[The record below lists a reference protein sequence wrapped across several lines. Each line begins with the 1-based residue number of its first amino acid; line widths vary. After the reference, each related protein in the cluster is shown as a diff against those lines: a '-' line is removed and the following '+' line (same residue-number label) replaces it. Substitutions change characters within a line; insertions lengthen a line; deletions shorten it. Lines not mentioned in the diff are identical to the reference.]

1 MDLSIIIV
9 SYNSLKFIKNCIE
22 SLFFSIGSLEGKE
35 NKNKITWELII
46 VDNGSSDGSIEYLK
60 KLELESDWI
69 SVIEMG
75 ENRGFCSASNI
86 GTERARGEFLLF
98 LNPDTKF
105 IQKGLDNLIK
115 FYDEESKGIKVGII
129 GAKLLN
135 FDNSLQYSCRSF
147 PTLARQFYESY
158 FLHRLFKK
166 SRVFGSYFLSNWDHK
181 SVRKVDW
188 LSGAF
193 MFSKRE
199 FFIQAGSFD
208 EDYFMYSED
217 ADLCLRMHMSGYK
230 HYYYPYFAV
239 QHSDS
244 GIASRDKATRE
255 VGIWKSRRLYFKKN
269 YSLFHALVL
278 SCLYFFGV
286 INRILL
292 FMILSVFGQKKKG
305 RKKLSKEKLG
315 LYFKTLKLYFC
326 KSSSRQY

>member
-9 SYNSLKFIKNCIE
+9 SYNSLKFIKSCIE
-22 SLFFSIGSLEGKE
+22 SLFFFIGSLERKE

-60 KLELESDWI
+60 KLKLESDGI

-86 GTERARGEFLLF
+86 GAERARGEFLLF

-115 FYDEESKGIKVGII
+115 FYNEESKGIKVGII
-129 GAKLLN
+129 GVKLLN

-166 SRVFGSYFLSNWDHK
+166 SRVIGSYFLSNWDHK
-181 SVRKVDW
+181 SIREIDW

-193 MFSKRE
+193 MFLKRE
-199 FFIQAGSFD
+199 IFIRTGSFD

-230 HYYYPYFAV
+230 HYYYPNFIV

-244 GIASRDKATRE
+244 GIASRDKAARE
-255 VGIWKSRRLYFKKN
+255 AGIWKSRRLYFRKN

-292 FMILSVFGQKKKG
+292 FIVLSAFEQKKKG
-305 RKKLSKEKLG
+305 RKKLSKEKLR

-326 KSSSRQY
+326 KSSSQ

>member
-22 SLFFSIGSLEGKE
+22 SLFFSIGSLEKKE

-60 KLELESDWI
+60 KLKLESDGI

-86 GTERARGEFLLF
+86 GAERARGEFLLF

-105 IQKGLDNLIK
+105 IQKGLDNIIK
-115 FYDEESKGIKVGII
+115 FYNEESKGSKVGII

-193 MFSKRE
+193 MFLKRE
-199 FFIQAGSFD
+199 FFIQTGSFD

-244 GIASRDKATRE
+244 GIASRDKAARE
-255 VGIWKSRRLYFKKN
+255 VGIWKSSRLYFKKN
-269 YSLFHALVL
+269 YSLFHAIVL
-278 SCLYFFGV
+278 SCLYFF
-286 INRILL
+286 
-292 FMILSVFGQKKKG
+292 
-305 RKKLSKEKLG
+305 
-315 LYFKTLKLYFC
+315 
-326 KSSSRQY
+326 

>member
-135 FDNSLQYSCRSF
+135 FDNSLQYNCRSF

-326 KSSSRQY
+326 KRSSH